1 MTQDREVKFQ
11 KNLVNR
17 DSRRSLRC
25 SPAQTDTILRI
36 CHFRM
41 FSELQPKKRKGSL
54 CSHFF
59 PIMPGYTS
67 TPNATR
73 KVYCSILG
81 SKEPRKMGSFDPRIL
96 FL

>member
-59 PIMPGYTS
+59 PIMPGYTGPPGNNVIYS
-67 TPNATR
+67 QDQG
-73 KVYCSILG
+73 YSFLG
-81 SKEPRKMGSFDPRIL
+81 FRIL
-96 FL
+96 NPECLF